1 MKTKLASLFLASAF
15 ALSIHAQQQK
25 VTVEIDYG
33 GRQSDETHQINWFEG
48 MTALTALQRCA
59 TIESYPVKEYIF
71 VTTINGIKTERTL
84 MAWYYTVN
92 EQSTGKL
99 AFRYEVKPGDTVRWI
114 YKKDV
119 CSNPQAEE

>member
-1 MKTKLASLFLASAF
+1 MKQKLASLFLASVF

-33 GRQSDETHQINWFEG
+33 GKKPNETHQINWFEG
-48 MTALTALQRCA
+48 ITAMTALQRCA

-71 VTTINGIKTERTL
+71 VTTINGIKTERTV

-92 EQSTGKL
+92 GQSTGKL
-99 AFRYEVKPGDTVRWI
+99 AFRYDVKPGDIVRWI
-114 YKKDV
+114 YKTDV
-119 CSNPQAEE
+119 CSKPETEE